1 MSQEKV
7 DRYKKEKANR
17 KKTMKKEKIQ
27 YYIRRC
33 VVAVLAVALVGWI
46 GYSAFRVYE
55 DSRPVETAEV
65 NYNAITDYE
74 TSLNTGECS
83 GADERIYII
92 VEDKRRRESPAFFF
106 CALYFGFLRK
116 KGLKSPVKWFTMV
129 SSGRK
134 W

>member
-46 GYSAFRVYE
+46 GYSAFSMDE
-55 DSRPVETAEV
+55 SSRPVETAEV
-65 NYNAITDYE
+65 DYNAITDYE
-74 TSLNTGECS
+74 TSLNT
-83 GADERIYII
+83 AQ
-92 VEDKRRRESPAFFF
+92 
-106 CALYFGFLRK
+106 
-116 KGLKSPVKWFTMV
+116 
-129 SSGRK
+129 
-134 W
+134 